1 MHNKDILSY
10 GSFEAYLENFIV
22 QQQLGSSFVP
32 FEVHLEKL
40 PGTEIFGKGSAG
52 SMENIYK
59 NFIANLGK
67 VLNLG
72 LACAVFRISRT
83 GHMSIPIK
91 RGTEMAS

>member
-1 MHNKDILSY
+1 MCITKMFCHMVHSLSY
-10 GSFEAYLENFIV
+10 DNFIV

-59 NFIANLGK
+59 NFIANLWK

-72 LACAVFRISRT
+72 
-83 GHMSIPIK
+83 
-91 RGTEMAS
+91 